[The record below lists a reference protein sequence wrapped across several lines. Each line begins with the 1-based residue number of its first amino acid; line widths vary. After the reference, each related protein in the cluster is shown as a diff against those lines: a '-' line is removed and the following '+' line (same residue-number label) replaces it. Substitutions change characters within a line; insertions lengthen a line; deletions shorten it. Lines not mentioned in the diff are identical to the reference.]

1 VPAPNSATTT
11 GLVPATSTVVAIPA
25 TVAPITSI
33 ATAIAACLGHL
44 RPSLPLLRSGQTRAV
59 EDRSRRHPTP
69 LGAGHQTEADSGVS
83 APGRATSLR
92 IPTASGASPAAS
104 ASGFCELPPPAR
116 RITPPTFIA
125 HTQT

>member
-33 ATAIAACLGHL
+33 ATAIVACLGHL
-44 RPSLPLLRSGQTRAV
+44 RPSFSFLRSGHTRTV
-59 EDRSRRHPTP
+59 GDRSRRHSTP

-92 IPTASGASPAAS
+92 ISTASGAKPR
-104 ASGFCELPPPAR
+104 GIRLEIL
-116 RITPPTFIA
+116 
-125 HTQT
+125 